1 MECFQVKER
10 QLPKSISCGKT
21 FRGHTALKDFP
32 TVHKWL
38 GELASE
44 LEERISADR
53 EENERTPGLLTVRT
67 SFLPFLVIIAGI
79 GYDLK

>member
-1 MECFQVKER
+1 M
-10 QLPKSISCGKT
+10 
-21 FRGHTALKDFP
+21 
-32 TVHKWL
+32 HKWL